1 MMNVISLKKI
11 KEFVK
16 KYAGSKAPLLSWY
29 HEVSSAVWKNPQDIK
44 NRYPSAS
51 FLEGNIVIFNIKG
64 NRYRLVT
71 KISYMYKTVLI
82 KWIGT
87 HARYDKKDFKGGK

>member
-1 MMNVISLKKI
+1 MDVISIKKI
-11 KEFVK
+11 RDFGK
-16 KYAGSKAPLLSWY
+16 KYADAKAPLLSWY
-29 HEVSSAVWKNPQDIK
+29 YEASSAVWQSPPDIK

-64 NRYRLVT
+64 NRYRMVT
-71 KISYMYKTVLI
+71 KISYTYKTVLI

-87 HARYDKKDFKGGK
+87 HAEYDKKDFRGGKS

>member
-1 MMNVISLKKI
+1 MNVISIKKI
-11 KEFVK
+11 KDFGQK
-16 KYAGSKAPLLSWY
+16 SADSKAPLLSWY
-29 HEVSSAVWKNPQDIK
+29 HEASSADWKTSQDIK

-71 KISYMYKTVLI
+71 KVSYKHKIVLI

-87 HARYDKKDFKGGK
+87 HAEYDKNFF